1 MHFARCQW
9 SEEARNGLAQ
19 TFNDEE
25 SFIANG
31 VQSGEMELFR
41 VDGDSW
47 AVVQTWSDTQMCWC
61 YQGRN
66 ALGFAQAMLRIAK
79 RNNLRCIRFF
89 TKHRALVRLLKS
101 LNPVQVEPQ
110 IYEVGVQYNGQ

>member
-1 MHFARCQW
+1 MHFERFPWC
-9 SEEARNGLAQ
+9 EEARNGLLL

-25 SFIANG
+25 AFIREG
-31 VQSGEMELFR
+31 VESGCMELFR

-47 AVVQTWSDTQMCWC
+47 AVVQTWNEIQMLWC

-66 ALGFAQAMLRIAK
+66 CLGFAQAMLRIAQ

-89 TKHRALVRLLKS
+89 TKHKALPRLLKS
-101 LNPVQVEPQ
+101 LNPVEVEPQ
-110 IYEVGVQYNGQ
+110 IYEVGVNQNG